1 MRQMFQG
8 LPHRL
13 HLGNAALQ
21 VGDMG
26 QRDALDV
33 GAGAA
38 LVLPQLEQLG
48 DLGHAEARYKNE
60 GQNSILFNVFIGNC
74 T

>member
-1 MRQMFQG
+1 MCQMRQG
-8 LPHRL
+8 LLHRR
-13 HLGNAALQ
+13 HLGYAPLQ
-21 VGDMG
+21 IGDVG

-48 DLGHAEARYKNE
+48 HPETRYRNGGK
-60 GQNSILFNVFIGNC
+60 NSILFNVFIGN
-74 T
+74 